1 MGRPNSHPSTARPS
15 RRRQV
20 YCGTGLHAEGGDMSG
35 AEPAPGCSS
44 KPVHERLSRSP
55 GLLGFLLV
63 LLGGIMTV
71 VGFVYALGEVT
82 GWPMPLLYAGL
93 ATLAAG
99 ASLIVWRVI
108 ALVGRMIVRLR
119 RSS

>member
-1 MGRPNSHPSTARPS
+1 MAS
-15 RRRQV
+15 
-20 YCGTGLHAEGGDMSG
+20 
-35 AEPAPGCSS
+35 AEPAPGSSS
-44 KPVHERLSRSP
+44 KPGHEGLSRSP
-55 GLLGFLLV
+55 GLLGLLLI
-63 LLGGIMTV
+63 LLGVIMIV

-108 ALVGRMIVRLR
+108 ALVGRMVRLR
-119 RSS
+119 RSSEESGNLRD